1 MAAPRPINVAVGFD
15 GGGTKT
21 ECVVLNGEGKIV
33 GRGIAGPSNPLRV
46 GMEAA
51 FTELAQAATEALAG
65 AHLKPR
71 QIDAVCAGLAGA
83 GRRSVIRSAIVFLA
97 HEFPDA
103 LTHVTTD
110 SEIALEAAVGSGT
123 GVIVI
128 AGTGS
133 AAFGRNANG
142 ETARAGG
149 FGRWI
154 GDDGS
159 AYEIGRRAVGCVAR
173 ARDQGAPLTA
183 LSDGI
188 LAALNCPSWDDLTE
202 RITKNPDDVFPSLFP
217 AVASA
222 ASMEDNVAREI
233 LYAAALDLSTTALT
247 VIRRLGLLELEFPLV
262 KCGGVFGLSRLM
274 DEMFDAVVAS
284 AAPRANI
291 SRLEVPAAVGAAR
304 LAARLARGEDR
315 AAIRDGSL

>member
-1 MAAPRPINVAVGFD
+1 MNIAVGFD

-21 ECVVLNGEGKIV
+21 DCVVLDADGKIL
-33 GRGIAGPSNPLRV
+33 GRGLAGPSNPLRV

-51 FTELAQAATEALAG
+51 FSELGQAATQALAA

-83 GRRSVIRSAIVFLA
+83 RRRSIIRSAIVFLA

-110 SEIALEAAVGSGT
+110 TEIALEAAVGVGT
-123 GVIVI
+123 GVVII

-133 AAFGRNANG
+133 ASLGRNASG
-142 ETARAGG
+142 ETATAGG
-149 FGRWI
+149 FGRAI

-159 AYEIGRRAVGCVAR
+159 AYEIGRRAVACVAR

-183 LSDGI
+183 LHDII
-188 LAALNCPSWDDLTE
+188 LATLNCPTWDELGE
-202 RITKNPDDVFPSLFP
+202 RISKNPDNIFPRLFP

-222 ASMEDNVAREI
+222 AGMEDSVAREI
-233 LYAAALDLSTTALT
+233 LYAAALDLSTMALT
-247 VIRRLGLLELEFPLV
+247 VARRLGMLELEFPLV
-262 KCGGVFGLSRLM
+262 KCGGVFGPSRLM
-274 DEMFDAVVAS
+274 DEMFDVVIAS
-284 AAPRANI
+284 SASQANI
-291 SRLEVPAAVGAAR
+291 SRLAVPAAVGAAR
-304 LAARLARGEDR
+304 LASRLARGED
-315 AAIRDGSL
+315 ATAIRG